1 VSEGQVMKCLKSNTK
16 TWRFSELLL
25 YLQEITKNLYIMG
38 IIHWFKNDLKK
49 EERVLT
55 RDLISMA
62 IIDGEFKDEE
72 VDEIERILKAEGIS
86 TKEMM
91 DSLRG
96 KDIEIPFTEEEKR
109 DYIIHLTNIM
119 GIDNVYSPIEA
130 HLLETLGK
138 RVGYNQMQIISI
150 ILSAIRNNWLT
161 NPNAIDMLDDFVGYL
176 TTTSEE

>member
-1 VSEGQVMKCLKSNTK
+1 MKCLKSYTK
-16 TWRFSELLL
+16 TWLFSELLL

-138 RVGYNQMQIISI
+138 RVGFNQMQIISI

-161 NPNAIDMLDDFVGYL
+161 NPNSIDMLDDFVGYL
-176 TTTSEE
+176 TTTSKE

>member
-1 VSEGQVMKCLKSNTK
+1 
-16 TWRFSELLL
+16 
-25 YLQEITKNLYIMG
+25 MG

-109 DYIIHLTNIM
+109 DYIIHLTNIKS
-119 GIDNVYSPIEA
+119 GDNICIPSM
-130 HLLETLGK
+130 K
-138 RVGYNQMQIISI
+138 QWR
-150 ILSAIRNNWLT
+150 
-161 NPNAIDMLDDFVGYL
+161 
-176 TTTSEE
+176 

>member
-1 VSEGQVMKCLKSNTK
+1 
-16 TWRFSELLL
+16 
-25 YLQEITKNLYIMG
+25 MG

-91 DSLRG
+91 DSRKASRLQSDANNLYYPLR
-96 KDIEIPFTEEEKR
+96 
-109 DYIIHLTNIM
+109 H
-119 GIDNVYSPIEA
+119 S
-130 HLLETLGK
+130 
-138 RVGYNQMQIISI
+138 Q
-150 ILSAIRNNWLT
+150 
-161 NPNAIDMLDDFVGYL
+161 
-176 TTTSEE
+176 